1 MGVGPRRWGSLAH
14 DTPRRPRM
22 SKVVAEAVL
31 AGRSFYL
38 TWRLADGWR
47 CLTAQ
52 HPEVVLHPPMRG
64 ATNRLARRI
73 AECYE
78 AANRLAPSSTI
89 TATSRASHLPT
100 STPAPTVTPTACT
113 HRCHRLAERAREH
126 ARRGDSGV
134 TSHLTL
140 VEKAS
145 TLLLLFTKEADDSPQ
160 DQCATAQ
167 DPCGH

>member
-1 MGVGPRRWGSLAH
+1 MGVGPRRWGGLAH
-14 DTPRRPRM
+14 DIPRRPRM

-89 TATSRASHLPT
+89 TATFRASHLPT
-100 STPAPTVTPTACT
+100 PTPTVGT

-126 ARRGDSGV
+126 AKRWDSGV

-145 TLLLLFTKEADDSPQ
+145 TLLLLFAQEADGSPQ
-160 DQCATAQ
+160 DKCATAQ
-167 DPCGH
+167 DPCRH